1 MATWKGEFINHLES
15 QIKVLFNKR
24 FSNFTPPP
32 AKRGEKEMNS
42 FAIISKLLTISILI
56 KHMETILA
64 IQKTT
69 LFKTRPLVET
79 KDAISL

>member
-42 FAIISKLLTISILI
+42 FAIISKI
-56 KHMETILA
+56 KHMQTILA
-64 IQKTT
+64 NQKTT